1 MARRR
6 VWDTQPPSQGRSV
19 VADCGLWVVGQW
31 MRREKGKEGTGLQR
45 WSEAGPGQDK
55 AQADQQ
61 GVMTLGPGAQVGA
74 SV

>member
-1 MARRR
+1 
-6 VWDTQPPSQGRSV
+6 
-19 VADCGLWVVGQW
+19 
-31 MRREKGKEGTGLQR
+31 MRREKGKEGAGLQR

>member
-1 MARRR
+1 
-6 VWDTQPPSQGRSV
+6 
-19 VADCGLWVVGQW
+19 
-31 MRREKGKEGTGLQR
+31 MRGEKGKEGTGLQH

-61 GVMTLGPGAQVGA
+61 GVMTLEPGAQAGA